1 MARGWESKSVESQ
14 QNDALSASPPRRD
27 LTPEEKARV
36 QRRALLELT
45 IANAEAEL
53 AAAGHAVHR
62 EMLRLKLDALKA
74 ELGTL

>member
-14 QNDALSASPPRRD
+14 QHDALSAAQPRRE
-27 LTPEEKARV
+27 LTPEQKARV